1 MFYVS
6 LFFFWIIVAFFYF
19 RRLSW
24 FFYGGSATLA
34 LLAGAFGFDSSA
46 NSISILL
53 FILFYL
59 INIIELE

>member
-1 MFYVS
+1 M
-6 LFFFWIIVAFFYF
+6 LIVAFFYF